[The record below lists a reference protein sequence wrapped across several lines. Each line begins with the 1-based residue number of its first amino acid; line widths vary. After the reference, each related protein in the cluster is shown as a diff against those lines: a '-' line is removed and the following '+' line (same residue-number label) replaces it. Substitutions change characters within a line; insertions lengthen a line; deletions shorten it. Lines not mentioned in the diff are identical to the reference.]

1 MQIGPLNIPSCVL
14 LSPMAGVTDHIYRV
28 ICREFSAGL
37 VYTEFVSSNGI
48 IRENERTLE
57 MLHFEER
64 ERPIGIQI
72 FGDNADILAES
83 AAYLAESLK
92 PDLIDLNFG
101 CPVPKVTKK
110 GAGSAILKDQK
121 KVADICEKVVKAV
134 TIPVTVK
141 MRSGWS
147 AQSIVAP
154 EYAQLM
160 ESLGIA
166 AVAVHG
172 RTTQI
177 RYEKPSDNTVIA
189 ATKAAVNIPVIGNG
203 DIMAPE
209 DARQMIDETGCDGV
223 MIARGALGNPW
234 ILHRTH
240 HFLETGELL
249 PEPTYADRLQL
260 CVRHIQLKE
269 EEKDSTLAAML
280 MKKNIGWYLKGM
292 PNASTLRQQINTS
305 DTTQEMYTILDEYA
319 KTLEIPLR
327 TRTNDMLYTE
337 PAEVIPE

>member
-1 MQIGPLNIPSCVL
+1 MQIGSLQIPSRVL
-14 LSPMAGVTDHIYRV
+14 LAPMAGVTDHIYRV
-28 ICREFSAGL
+28 ICREHSAGL

-72 FGDNADILAES
+72 FGDDADILAES
-83 AAYLAESLK
+83 AAFLEETLQ

-121 KVADICEKVVKAV
+121 KVGEVCEKVVNAV
-134 TIPVTVK
+134 NLPVTVK

-147 AQSIVAP
+147 AKEIVAP

-160 ESLGIA
+160 ESVGIQ

-177 RYEKPSDNTVIA
+177 RYEKPSDNSVIA
-189 ATKAAVNIPVIGNG
+189 DTKEAVDIPVIGNG
-203 DIMAPE
+203 DIMKPE
-209 DARQMIDETGCDGV
+209 DAQEMIDETGCDGV

-240 HFLETGELL
+240 HYLETGELL
-249 PEPTYADRLQL
+249 PEPTYEDRLNL
-260 CVRHIQLKE
+260 CLRHIHLKE

-292 PNASTLRQQINTS
+292 PNASNIRHAINTS
-305 DTTQEMYTILDEYA
+305 DETDQMYTILEEYA
-319 KTLEIPLR
+319 RELEIPVSK
-327 TRTNDMLYTE
+327 E
-337 PAEVIPE
+337 QSVPA

>member
-1 MQIGPLNIPSCVL
+1 
-14 LSPMAGVTDHIYRV
+14 MAGVTDHIYRV

-72 FGDNADILAES
+72 FGDDADILAES
-83 AAYLAESLK
+83 AAYLTESLE

-110 GAGSAILKDQK
+110 GAGSAILKDQG
-121 KVADICEKVVKAV
+121 KVGEVCEKVVNAV
-134 TIPVTVK
+134 DIPVTVK

-147 AQSIVAP
+147 DKEIVAP

-166 AVAVHG
+166 AVTVHG

-189 ATKAAVNIPVIGNG
+189 ATKEAVDIPVIGNG
-203 DIMAPE
+203 DILQPE
-209 DARQMIDETGCDGV
+209 DGRRMIDETGCDGV

-234 ILHRTH
+234 ILHRTNH
-240 HFLETGELL
+240 YLETGELL
-249 PEPTYADRLQL
+249 PEPDYADRLNL
-260 CVRHIQLKE
+260 CFRHLQLKE

-292 PNASTLRQQINTS
+292 PNASTMRQLINTS
-305 DTTQEMYTILDEYA
+305 DESQEMYEILRDYA
-319 KTLEIPLR
+319 KELNVKLTAE
-327 TRTNDMLYTE
+327 E
-337 PAEVIPE
+337 PALSYQKSV

>member
-1 MQIGPLNIPSCVL
+1 
-14 LSPMAGVTDHIYRV
+14 MAGVTDHIYRV
-28 ICREFSAGL
+28 ICREHSAGL

-72 FGDNADILAES
+72 FGDDADILAES
-83 AAYLAESLK
+83 AAFLEETLQ

-121 KVADICEKVVKAV
+121 KVGEVCEKVVNAV
-134 TIPVTVK
+134 NLPVTVK

-147 AQSIVAP
+147 AKEIVAP

-160 ESLGIA
+160 ESVGIQ

-177 RYEKPSDNTVIA
+177 RYEKPSDNSVIA
-189 ATKAAVNIPVIGNG
+189 DTKEAVDIPVIGNG
-203 DIMAPE
+203 DIMKPE
-209 DARQMIDETGCDGV
+209 DAQEMIDETGCDGV

-240 HFLETGELL
+240 HYLETGELL
-249 PEPTYADRLQL
+249 PEPTYEDRLNL
-260 CVRHIQLKE
+260 CLRHIHLKE

-292 PNASTLRQQINTS
+292 PNASNIRHAINTS
-305 DTTQEMYTILDEYA
+305 DETDQMYTILEEYA
-319 KTLEIPLR
+319 RELEIPVSK
-327 TRTNDMLYTE
+327 E
-337 PAEVIPE
+337 QSVPA

>member
-1 MQIGPLNIPSCVL
+1 MRIGPLHIPSRVL
-14 LSPMAGVTDHIYRV
+14 LAPMAGVTDHIYRV
-28 ICREFSAGL
+28 ICREYSAGL

-72 FGDNADILAES
+72 FGDDADVLAES
-83 AAYLAESLK
+83 AGYLAESLE

-121 KVADICEKVVKAV
+121 KVGEVCEKVVNAV
-134 TIPVTVK
+134 DIPVTVK

-147 AQSIVAP
+147 AQEIVAP

-160 ESLGIA
+160 ESVGI
-166 AVAVHG
+166 VAITVHG

-177 RYEKPSDNTVIA
+177 RYEEPSDNSVIA
-189 ATKAAVNIPVIGNG
+189 ATKEAVTIPVIGNG
-203 DIMAPE
+203 DILEPE
-209 DARQMIDETGCDGV
+209 DAQHMVDETGCDGV

-240 HFLETGELL
+240 HYLETRELL
-249 PEPTYADRLQL
+249 PEPDYADRLNL
-260 CVRHIQLKE
+260 CFRHLRLKE

-292 PNASTLRQQINTS
+292 PNASTMRKLINNSHETR
-305 DTTQEMYTILDEYA
+305 EMYNLLRDYALEQDIELKPDEQSYLHQKSA
-319 KTLEIPLR
+319 
-327 TRTNDMLYTE
+327 
-337 PAEVIPE
+337 